1 MDERDFYII
10 KGHSLSWRKVT
21 GRVVAKLLF
30 LACYLRT
37 FQRHQA
43 SLSSSA
49 IAFTIFSAL
58 THSINFNL
66 FCDVALLV
74 DYEIAQ
80 AKGTH
85 SHLSSFLRQNAGN
98 AGEAFS
104 FRKKSGILF
113 CRCQQKRNTLLAENG
128 GKMLQD
134 FVLVKIDVHCYPPSH
149 PLA

>member
-49 IAFTIFSAL
+49 IAFKIFSAL

-85 SHLSSFLRQNAGN
+85 SHLSCDKML
-98 AGEAFS
+98 EMLEKH
-104 FRKKSGILF
+104 FRFERKAEFFF
-113 CRCQQKRNTLLAENG
+113 CRCQQKRNTLLVEND